1 MRDSLPHG
9 NLKHCLA
16 VEKDQFL
23 SAQELADVADQYES
37 NFFPDGRYKGMSITA
52 GLSGHKWRPNVS
64 EQVATTQGAKNPAT
78 TFASASA
85 PVQVHRKSP
94 PTNRK
99 LFGTGTPS
107 QTAKGPWKCGELGHT
122 SRAHYDTSNANY
134 SGFRSL
140 GKPMAVNGC
149 EVQNTEYYDEC
160 CDETEPAQDHVPV
173 NQCIV
178 LESRTECTGPDVES
192 SEGPLFNFIP
202 ERDRSYDST
211 IGLVPESS
219 VVMTC
224 ESETGV
230 NSLMPPLEYVSIDL
244 EESDQTYKAMLNS
257 GTMVA
262 VAKMS
267 LIPQELRQS
276 VGKTRLQGALASA

>member
-1 MRDSLPHG
+1 V
-9 NLKHCLA
+9 KC
-16 VEKDQFL
+16 
-23 SAQELADVADQYES
+23 
-37 NFFPDGRYKGMSITA
+37 
-52 GLSGHKWRPNVS
+52 
-64 EQVATTQGAKNPAT
+64 
-78 TFASASA
+78 
-85 PVQVHRKSP
+85 
-94 PTNRK
+94 
-99 LFGTGTPS
+99 
-107 QTAKGPWKCGELGHT
+107 WKCGELGHT

-134 SGFRSL
+134 SGSRSL
-140 GKPMAVNGC
+140 GKPMAVNAC

-160 CDETEPAQDHVPV
+160 CDETEPAQDSVPV

-178 LESRTECTGPDVES
+178 LEPRTECVGPDVES

-202 ERDRSYDST
+202 ERDRSYNDT

-244 EESDQTYKAMLNS
+244 EGSDQTYKAMLDS

-262 VAKMS
+262 VAKSS
-267 LIPQELRQS
+267 LIPQELRHS
-276 VGKTRLQGALASA
+276 VGKTRLQGAFGECVDAELCLLKVRLHPQGAETIFAPILFALTDALASKECDMLLPAVAVKELQMCNDICVVQTVPTLIVIPIVRLALVVTAVAR

>member
-1 MRDSLPHG
+1 M
-9 NLKHCLA
+9 
-16 VEKDQFL
+16 
-23 SAQELADVADQYES
+23 
-37 NFFPDGRYKGMSITA
+37 
-52 GLSGHKWRPNVS
+52 S
-64 EQVATTQGAKNPAT
+64 EQVATTQGAKNHAT
-78 TFASASA
+78 NHATNQPVASAHA

-99 LFGTGTPS
+99 LIGTGTPS
-107 QTAKGPWKCGELGHT
+107 QTVKGPVKCWKCGELGHT
-122 SRAHYDTSNANY
+122 SRAHYDTANANY
-134 SGFRSL
+134 SASRSL
-140 GKPMAVNGC
+140 GKQMAVNAC

-160 CDETEPAQDHVPV
+160 FDETEPAQNSVPV

-178 LESRTECTGPDVES
+178 LKPKTECTGPDVES

-244 EESDQTYKAMLNS
+244 EGSDQTYKAMLDS
-257 GTMVA
+257 GTMVT
-262 VAKMS
+262 VAISS

-276 VGKTRLQGALASA
+276 VEKTGCRGLLASV